1 MTRLDGLPSPGR
13 SCLRDLRRE
22 LRMMTLR
29 DILPE
34 LIRKVGVSAEV
45 VAGSEVRKLK
55 TVGGM
60 AAWLME

>member
-1 MTRLDGLPSPGR
+1 
-13 SCLRDLRRE
+13 
-22 LRMMTLR
+22 
-29 DILPE
+29 LPE